1 MIRVLLV
8 DDQSSVRQGLRM
20 RLALEPDITIV
31 GEADEGVAAVHLAS
45 LRQPDVVVLDLEMSG
60 MDGLRAIEA
69 LRAVIPNAAIV
80 VLSMHDNAVTRRRVI
95 EAGANLFVGKHE
107 ESERLPCSIR
117 EAAGLSRVQ

>member
-1 MIRVLLV
+1 
-8 DDQSSVRQGLRM
+8 M